1 MPIITNIEDLRRLA
15 RKKMPRAVFD
25 YVDRGSYDELSWRAN
40 VDDLRAIRF
49 RQRVLID
56 ADNRDISSTM
66 LGERVTMPV
75 CIAPTGL
82 TGLVHGD
89 GEMLAARAAEAAGVR
104 YTLSTMSICSIEDV
118 RGATEGPFWF
128 QLYVFR
134 DRGFSEAVIERA
146 RLAGCT
152 ALFVTVDLPLRGQR
166 HADIKNGLE
175 VPPRLNLRN
184 AFDLLTKPA
193 WTKSVLMGKR
203 KTFGN
208 IQAYLKRQSG
218 DKTRGDVL
226 AAGAWANE
234 NFDGSLSW
242 RDLAW
247 IRKIWPGKLVIKGIL
262 DPADARLAAEMG
274 ADAVVVSNHGGRQ
287 LDGAP
292 STIAVL
298 PKIANAASDR
308 IEILFD
314 GGIRSGQDVL
324 KALALGAHGCMIG
337 RAYLYGLGAMG
348 QAGVAKALD
357 LIASELKVS
366 MSLTGVRNIKEITG
380 DILFDRPSDRGN
392 G

>member
-1 MPIITNIEDLRRLA
+1 MPIITNIEDLRQLM
-15 RKKMPRAVFD
+15 RKRVPRAVFD
-25 YVDRGSYDELSWRAN
+25 YVDRGSYEEISWRAN

-56 ADNRDISSTM
+56 ADNRDIASTM
-66 LGERVTMPV
+66 LGEKVSMPV

-118 RGATEGPFWF
+118 RSVTKGPFWF

-134 DRGFSEAVIERA
+134 DRGFSEAVVERA
-146 RLAGCT
+146 RDAGCT

-175 VPPRLNLRN
+175 VPPRLKLRN
-184 AFDLLTKPA
+184 ALDILTKPA
-193 WTKSVLMGKR
+193 WATRVLMGKR

-208 IQAYLKRQSG
+208 IEAYIKKQGG
-218 DKTRGDVL
+218 DQKNGGVW
-226 AAGAWANE
+226 AAGAWAND

-242 RDLAW
+242 RDVEWL
-247 IRKIWPGKLVIKGIL
+247 RKRWPGKLVLKGIL
-262 DPADARLAAEMG
+262 DPADARIAAEAG
-274 ADAVVVSNHGGRQ
+274 ADAIVVSNHGGRQ

-292 STIAVL
+292 STISVL
-298 PKIANAASDR
+298 PKIANVAAGR
-308 IEILFD
+308 IEVLFD

-324 KALALGAHGCMIG
+324 KALALGANGCMIG

-348 QAGVAKALD
+348 ETGVTKALD
-357 LIASELKVS
+357 LIADELKVS
-366 MSLTGVRNIKEITG
+366 MSLTGVRSVKEVTP
-380 DILFDRPSDRGN
+380 DILYDRPADRGN